1 MDCGKISEMASVRL
15 YPILLS
21 TEVLLP
27 PPPIN
32 SFRVSFPLSGE
43 TLIAFGGLNIGR
55 SSLQQREEDWRRL
68 FCCISA
74 DGCLFGLPLQSLLL
88 LIHSHLLV
96 GAYSSEFGQEWFLP
110 LQLQCKISVWEGE
123 QIGYLYLY

>member
-74 DGCLFGLPLQSLLL
+74 DGCLFALP
-88 LIHSHLLV
+88 LLV